1 LHSGNFSCIIQLIT
15 QLVKYLNYIFNAAP
29 LRVAQELQM
38 LKTPLLAVLVLSGV
52 SCLPSAWAADSVAL
66 ATVAIQTSG
75 SAAADRVSYDGLV
88 EAVRQST
95 LSSQVPGAIV
105 ALSVKAGDRV
115 RAGQELLR
123 IDARAANQN
132 AAASVAQV
140 EAARAA
146 VNVTSKEYE
155 RQKQLFQKQYISQG
169 ALDRTQSQ
177 FQAADAQLK
186 ALQAQSDAAQ
196 TQSRFFVINAPYA
209 GIVSEVPVV
218 LGDMAMPGHP
228 LLVMYDPSALR
239 VSAAVPPGPSSSA
252 DAASAIQFEIPALV
266 PAQGL
271 MSPSSV
277 QLLPTVDAATH
288 TAQIRLSL
296 PSTLKGVT
304 PGMFARVW
312 MAANAAGQA
321 AAAAERLYVPA
332 KSVVRRSEMT
342 GIYVVNDQGRPA
354 LRQVRLGRVQ
364 GDRIEVLSGV
374 EKGEKVATDPQA
386 AAKVR

>member
-1 LHSGNFSCIIQLIT
+1 M
-15 QLVKYLNYIFNAAP
+15 
-29 LRVAQELQM
+29 LR
-38 LKTPLLAVLVLSGV
+38 TSLLAALLLSGL
-52 SCLPSAWAADSVAL
+52 SGLPSGWAADSAAL
-66 ATVAIQTSG
+66 ATVVIQTSG
-75 SAAADRVSYDGLV
+75 SGTADRVSFDGVV

-95 LSSQVPGAIV
+95 LSAQVPGAIV
-105 ALSVKAGDRV
+105 ALTVKAGDRV
-115 RAGQELLR
+115 HAGQELVR

-155 RQKQLFQKQYISQG
+155 RQKQLFQKQYISQS
-169 ALDRTQSQ
+169 ALDRAQAQ
-177 FQAADAQLK
+177 FQSADAQLN
-186 ALQAQSDAAQ
+186 ALQAQSNAAQ
-196 TQSRFFVINAPYA
+196 TQSRFFVISAPYA
-209 GIVSEVPVV
+209 GIVSEVPVA

-228 LLVMYDPSALR
+228 LLLMYDPSALR
-239 VSAAVPPGPSSSA
+239 VSAQVPPGASA
-252 DAASAIQFEIPALV
+252 TAEVSSAIQFEVPGLV

-271 MSPSSV
+271 LSPTTV
-277 QLLPTVDAATH
+277 QLLPMVDAATH
-288 TAQIRLSL
+288 TAQIRLAL

-312 MAANAAGQA
+312 IAANAVGQTVA
-321 AAAAERLYVPA
+321 ATERLYVPA
-332 KSVVRRSEMT
+332 KSVVRRAEMT

-354 LRQVRLGRVQ
+354 LRQVRLGRAQ

-374 EKGEKVATDPQA
+374 EKGEKVAVDPQA

>member
-1 LHSGNFSCIIQLIT
+1 
-15 QLVKYLNYIFNAAP
+15 
-29 LRVAQELQM
+29 
-38 LKTPLLAVLVLSGV
+38 
-52 SCLPSAWAADSVAL
+52 
-66 ATVAIQTSG
+66 
-75 SAAADRVSYDGLV
+75 
-88 EAVRQST
+88 
-95 LSSQVPGAIV
+95 
-105 ALSVKAGDRV
+105 
-115 RAGQELLR
+115 
-123 IDARAANQN
+123 
-132 AAASVAQV
+132 
-140 EAARAA
+140 
-146 VNVTSKEYE
+146 
-155 RQKQLFQKQYISQG
+155 
-169 ALDRTQSQ
+169 
-177 FQAADAQLK
+177 
-186 ALQAQSDAAQ
+186 
-196 TQSRFFVINAPYA
+196 
-209 GIVSEVPVV
+209 
-218 LGDMAMPGHP
+218 MAMPGHP